1 MRESWL
7 KLGCFLT
14 GWNYAILRNCT
25 EASKKKLKKYTSAL
39 IILLII
45 WFTVGY
51 SFASTYVKGNF
62 ITSFSIAIV
71 VCIII
76 LQIER
81 QIILSVGKNHIQVL
95 FRFIIALVMGFLG
108 SAIFDQI
115 LFKDDLEKRMIKVVD
130 QQVREQLPYRLNVID
145 AKIVEAQKELDS
157 LRTVTQQL
165 HDDVEKRPTQ
175 TIISTSHTNIPDK
188 DSLGNTIYRRQ
199 SSIDRQQIP
208 NPKFK
213 EIEAN
218 NINMHRLD
226 SIKNVFTQHRMK
238 EETNL
243 RKELGSKKGFLEELD
258 AMISIL
264 KESSTAFWFYILL
277 FVFLFSLEM
286 LVVFVKSDKYI
297 CDYEKIVEHQMAV
310 KDKRIN
316 NLKSAGTIL

>member
-81 QIILSVGKNHIQVL
+81 QIILSVGKNHMQVL